1 VNVPSLPRTGILR
14 RSDAP
19 THAPRLLTNLPYST
33 ADRAIMDSLIIGL
46 AIAAALYIGVRLA
59 LRFYFPPDT

>member
-1 VNVPSLPRTGILR
+1 MSPRCPVQESCAALTRQLT
-14 RSDAP
+14 P
-19 THAPRLLTNLPYST
+19 PRLLTNLPYST
-33 ADRAIMDSLIIGL
+33 ADKAIMDSLIIGL